1 MDALSRLDID
11 VAAIGR
17 NLKRLQA
24 EIGSS
29 CGLCP
34 VVKSDAYGLGLRRI
48 APALEAGGATMLAV
62 YAPQEAAL
70 LLKPVSKR

>member
-17 NLKRLQA
+17 NLGRLQA
-24 EIGSS
+24 EIGAS

-34 VVKSDAYGLGLRRI
+34 VVKSDA
-48 APALEAGGATMLAV
+48 
-62 YAPQEAAL
+62 
-70 LLKPVSKR
+70 